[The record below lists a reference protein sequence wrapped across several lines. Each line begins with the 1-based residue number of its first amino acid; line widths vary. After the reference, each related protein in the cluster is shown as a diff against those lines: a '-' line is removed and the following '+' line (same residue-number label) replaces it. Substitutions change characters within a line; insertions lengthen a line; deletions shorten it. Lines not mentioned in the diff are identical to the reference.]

1 MKYVFALWATP
12 LLLFWGWY
20 FLSLNDIHFGYVMLT
35 RQVHDLVFEL
45 YGQMLG
51 IDPTT
56 IPALVAEACIL
67 DTLILLAIW
76 AFRRRKILMPRVKAL
91 WVRLVNGGQ
100 PVESALQDESG
111 RSRVDARLAL
121 LSGNV
126 HLEQGAL
133 GSDR

>member
-20 FLSLNDIHFGYVMLT
+20 FLSLNDIHFGYVMLS

-51 IDPTT
+51 IEPDT
-56 IPALVAEACIL
+56 IPALIAEACLL

-76 AFRRRKILMPRVKAL
+76 AFRRRRTLLPRLKAS
-91 WVRLVNGGQ
+91 WMRLVHGSQ
-100 PVESALQDESG
+100 PVEHALQDESG

-126 HLEQGAL
+126 HLQQGAL

>member
-12 LLLFWGWY
+12 LVLFWGWY
-20 FLSLNDIHFGYVMLT
+20 FLSFFNIHFGYVMLS
-35 RQVHDLVFEL
+35 RRAHDLVFEL

-51 IDPTT
+51 IDPQT
-56 IPALVAEACIL
+56 IPTLIAEACIL

-76 AFRRRKILMPRVKAL
+76 AFRRRKILMPRAKAL
-91 WVRLVNGGQ
+91 WTRLVHGRQ
-100 PVESALQDESG
+100 AVEYALQDESG
-111 RSRVDARLAL
+111 RSRVDARIAL

-126 HLEQGAL
+126 HLEQSPL